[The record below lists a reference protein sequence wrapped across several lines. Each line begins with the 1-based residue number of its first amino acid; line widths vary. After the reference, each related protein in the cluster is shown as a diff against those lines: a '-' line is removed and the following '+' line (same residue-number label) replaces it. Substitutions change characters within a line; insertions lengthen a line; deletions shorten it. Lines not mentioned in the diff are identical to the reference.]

1 MSLAGV
7 VEERNRCSE
16 NLCWGIWCSQG
27 VREGFLG
34 KGKREKVWVWINWGR
49 ERGRRILG
57 RGRNMQCVIPSP
69 VVRGSQASAVEVRAR
84 RWGRISNANFK
95 FVFVP
100 VPSGNSW
107 KLSVFFLFVF
117 TVFLM
122 LFLRWLVLH
131 HICALKTLLW
141 VPYGEWTGCG
151 GAVPVTV
158 EHLSGGDCSAAG
170 TGVNS
175 WDQRGVNALDR
186 DWGDKVSRFGRGWDI
201 RRYIKDDSWFAGV
214 CKWVDD
220 VAGHRGF
227 GWEAGREW
235 KSWVQLEICLKC
247 SRRDVKNVVGF
258 YRFGTWKAFWYGDV
272 NLSCQ
277 RKVGHEVT
285 SVTLIN

>member
-100 VPSGNSW
+100 VPTGNSW
-107 KLSVFFLFVF
+107 KLSVFFLFVCF
-117 TVFLM
+117 YCLSDVIFAVARVTSYLCFEN
-122 LFLRWLVLH
+122 
-131 HICALKTLLW
+131 IAL
-141 VPYGEWTGCG
+141 
-151 GAVPVTV
+151 GAVWRVDWVWGCSPSNCRAPV
-158 EHLSGGDCSAAG
+158 
-170 TGVNS
+170 
-175 WDQRGVNALDR
+175 
-186 DWGDKVSRFGRGWDI
+186 
-201 RRYIKDDSWFAGV
+201 RR
-214 CKWVDD
+214 
-220 VAGHRGF
+220 RL
-227 GWEAGREW
+227 
-235 KSWVQLEICLKC
+235 QC
-247 SRRDVKNVVGF
+247 SRDRG
-258 YRFGTWKAFWYGDV
+258 
-272 NLSCQ
+272 
-277 RKVGHEVT
+277 E
-285 SVTLIN
+285 